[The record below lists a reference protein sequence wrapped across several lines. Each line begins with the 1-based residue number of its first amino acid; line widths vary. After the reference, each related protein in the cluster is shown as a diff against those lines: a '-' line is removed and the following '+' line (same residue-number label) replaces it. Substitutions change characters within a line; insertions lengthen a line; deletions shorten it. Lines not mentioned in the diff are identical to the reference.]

1 MRIRPMTR
9 ADAAAVAALVGQLG
23 YPTTPERMA
32 GRFDLLAGDTAHALF
47 VAEVAGEPATGE
59 PLAGESVAGEP
70 LAGWVHVHGVLL
82 LEADPRAEIWGLVVD
97 AAHRGRGIGRALM
110 DRAEAWARGRGYT
123 EIRLHSNV
131 VRAAAHRFYQDLG
144 YRITKSSYVFEK
156 SLAAPSVT
164 PSTAEGSQP
173 V

>member
-59 PLAGESVAGEP
+59 PLAG
-70 LAGWVHVHGVLL
+70 WVHVHGVLL

-110 DRAEAWARGRGYT
+110 DRAEAWARARGYT

>member
-47 VAEVAGEPATGE
+47 VAEVAGELAT
-59 PLAGESVAGEP
+59 GEP

-110 DRAEAWARGRGYT
+110 DRAEAWARERGYT